1 MKKIFFFALASLA
14 LASCSQDEEF
24 VAEKTNGSNRVGK
37 SVLSFS
43 NYTAGGTRGTTKDVN
58 RGYVVDNG
66 FKVSAW
72 FDGAEYFSDNA
83 VNNQGTVDGT
93 AAADANIWDTEGNT
107 YYWPTVSATKAID
120 FRAFNNIDPTTP
132 WNWAETTGENAHK
145 TIQYDIPTTAAD
157 QKDLVIAYASATS
170 KPADGVQPLNF
181 THALSK
187 INFSFKGANEKL
199 KYTVNRVEVIAAGK
213 NVVSETAT
221 APVMTFADQTATA
234 AQKDAA
240 SWNVTANA
248 TGALVKADKSDPTNG
263 GGVAQNQSVL
273 YTYYDDATGV
283 SNNPKAASDKDV
295 IAMTDQDLML
305 FPQNGRVVVRVYY
318 KVESINDDGSVNKV
332 IGNCGY
338 SVTTTGE
345 NGGDLA
351 SQIRGCKTA
360 IIDLST
366 LSWSAGS
373 AYRYTMT
380 LPTDNFIG
388 DLSED
393 GVADGLENDGTND
406 TDLDGDDDT
415 DPSEF
420 NTLTPIR
427 FSVTVSDWET
437 AENNSNITI
446 K

>member
-58 RGYVVDNG
+58 RDYVVDNG

-120 FRAFNNIDPTTP
+120 FRAFNNIEGTTP

-213 NVVSETAT
+213 NVVSETVS

-234 AQKDAA
+234 AQANAA

-248 TGALVKADKSDPTNG
+248 TGALVKADKTTPANG

-318 KVESINDDGSVNKV
+318 KVESINEDGSVNKV

-338 SVTTTGE
+338 STTMTGE
-345 NGGDLA
+345 NGGTLT

-360 IIDLST
+360 IIDLT
-366 LSWSAGS
+366 TVPWNAGT

-393 GVADGLENDGTND
+393 GVADGLENDGTTDN
-406 TDLDGDDDT
+406 DLDGDADT

-427 FSVTVSDWET
+427 FSVTVSDWE
-437 AENNSNITI
+437 AEVNNNIVI

>member
-24 VAEKTNGSNRVGK
+24 VAEKTNGSNRANK

-58 RGYVVDNG
+58 RDYVVTNG

-93 AAADANIWDTEGNT
+93 AAADENIWDTEDNT
-107 YYWPTVSATKAID
+107 YYWPTISATKAID
-120 FRAFNNIDPTTP
+120 FRAFNNIEGTTP
-132 WNWAETTGENAHK
+132 WNWAETTGENAHQ

-170 KPADGVQPLNF
+170 KPTDGVQPLNF

-221 APVMTFADQTATA
+221 APVMTFVDQTATA

-263 GGVAQNQSVL
+263 GGVAQKQSVL

-283 SNNPKAASDKDV
+283 SNNPQATSDKDV

-318 KVESINDDGSVNKV
+318 KVESINTDGSVNKV

-338 SVTTTGE
+338 SATTTGE
-345 NGGDLA
+345 NGGTLD

-366 LSWSAGS
+366 TSWDAGS

-388 DLSED
+388 DISKD
-393 GVADGLENDGTND
+393 GVPDGLDEDS
-406 TDLDGDDDT
+406 DLDGDDDT

-427 FSVTVSDWET
+427 FSVTVSAWET
-437 AENNSNITI
+437 AENNTNITI

>member
-24 VAEKTNGSNRVGK
+24 VAEKTNGSNRANK

-58 RGYVVDNG
+58 RDYVVTNG

-93 AAADANIWDTEGNT
+93 AAADENIWDTEDNT
-107 YYWPTVSATKAID
+107 YYWPTISATKAID
-120 FRAFNNIDPTTP
+120 FRAFNNLDGTTP

-170 KPADGVQPLNF
+170 KPTDGVQPLNF

-248 TGALVKADKSDPTNG
+248 TGALVKADKSDPANG
-263 GGVAQNQSVL
+263 GGVAQKQSVL

-283 SNNPKAASDKDV
+283 SNNPQATSDKDV

-318 KVESINDDGSVNKV
+318 KVESINNDGSVNKV

-338 SVTTTGE
+338 SATTTGE
-345 NGGDLA
+345 NGGTLD

-366 LSWSAGS
+366 TSWDAGS

-388 DLSED
+388 DISKD
-393 GVADGLENDGTND
+393 GVPDGLDEDS
-406 TDLDGDDDT
+406 DLDGDDDT

-427 FSVTVSDWET
+427 FSVTVSAWET
-437 AENNSNITI
+437 ESNTNITI

>member
-24 VAEKTNGSNRVGK
+24 VAEKTNGSNRANK

-58 RGYVVDNG
+58 RDYVVTNG

-93 AAADANIWDTEGNT
+93 AAADENIWDTQDNT
-107 YYWPTVSATKAID
+107 YYWPTISATKAID
-120 FRAFNNIDPTTP
+120 FRAFNNLEGTTP

-170 KPADGVQPLNF
+170 KPTDGVQPLNF

-263 GGVAQNQSVL
+263 GGVAQKQSVL

-283 SNNPKAASDKDV
+283 SNNPQATSDKDV

-318 KVESINDDGSVNKV
+318 KVESIKTDGSVNKV

-338 SVTTTGE
+338 SATTTGE
-345 NGGDLA
+345 NGGTLD

-366 LSWSAGS
+366 TSWDAGS

-388 DLSED
+388 DISKD
-393 GVADGLENDGTND
+393 GVPDGLDEDS
-406 TDLDGDDDT
+406 DLDGDDDT

-427 FSVTVSDWET
+427 FSVTVSAWET
-437 AENNSNITI
+437 ETAASNITI

>member
-24 VAEKTNGSNRVGK
+24 VAEKTNGSNRANK

-58 RGYVVDNG
+58 RDYVVANG

-72 FDGAEYFSDNA
+72 FDEAEYFSDNA

-93 AAADANIWDTEGNT
+93 AAADENIWDTEDNT
-107 YYWPTVSATKAID
+107 YYWPTISATKAID
-120 FRAFNNIDPTTP
+120 FRAFNNLEGTTTP

-170 KPADGVQPLNF
+170 KPTDGVQPLNF

-263 GGVAQNQSVL
+263 GGVAQKQSVL

-283 SNNPKAASDKDV
+283 SNNPQATSDKDV

-318 KVESINDDGSVNKV
+318 KVESIKTDGSVNKV

-338 SVTTTGE
+338 SATTTGE
-345 NGGDLA
+345 NGGTLD

-366 LSWSAGS
+366 TSWDAGS

-388 DLSED
+388 DISKD
-393 GVADGLENDGTND
+393 GVPDGLDEDS
-406 TDLDGDDDT
+406 DLDGDDDT

-427 FSVTVSDWET
+427 FSVTVSAWET
-437 AENNSNITI
+437 ETAASNITI

>member
-24 VAEKTNGSNRVGK
+24 VAEKTNGSNRANK

-43 NYTAGGTRGTTKDVN
+43 NYTAGGTRGTTKDVD
-58 RGYVVDNG
+58 RDYVVTNG

-93 AAADANIWDTEGNT
+93 AAADENIWDTQDNT
-107 YYWPTVSATKAID
+107 YYWPTISATKAID
-120 FRAFNNIDPTTP
+120 FRAFNNLEGTTP

-170 KPADGVQPLNF
+170 KPTDGVQPLNF

-221 APVMTFADQTATA
+221 APVMTFVDQTATA

-263 GGVAQNQSVL
+263 GGVAQKQSVL

-283 SNNPKAASDKDV
+283 SNNPQATSDKDV

-318 KVESINDDGSVNKV
+318 KVESINTDGSVNKV

-338 SVTTTGE
+338 SATTTGE
-345 NGGDLA
+345 NGGTLD

-366 LSWSAGS
+366 TSWDAGS

-388 DLSED
+388 DISKD
-393 GVADGLENDGTND
+393 GVPDGLDEDS
-406 TDLDGDDDT
+406 DLDGDDDT

-427 FSVTVSDWET
+427 FSVTVSAWET
-437 AENNSNITI
+437 AENNTNITI

>member
-24 VAEKTNGSNRVGK
+24 VAEKTNGSNRANK

-43 NYTAGGTRGTTKDVN
+43 NYTAGGTRGTTKDVD
-58 RGYVVDNG
+58 RAYVVTNG

-93 AAADANIWDTEGNT
+93 AAADENIWDTQDNT
-107 YYWPTVSATKAID
+107 YYWPTISATKAID
-120 FRAFNNIDPTTP
+120 FRAFNNLEGNTTP
-132 WNWAETTGENAHK
+132 WNWAETTGGNAHK

-170 KPADGVQPLNF
+170 KPTDGVQPLNF

-213 NVVSETAT
+213 NVVSETVT

-263 GGVAQNQSVL
+263 GGVAQKQSVL

-283 SNNPKAASDKDV
+283 SNNPQATSDKDV
-295 IAMTDQDLML
+295 IAITDQDLML

-318 KVESINDDGSVNKV
+318 KVESINTDGSVNKV

-338 SVTTTGE
+338 SATTTGE
-345 NGGDLA
+345 NGGTLD

-366 LSWSAGS
+366 TSWDAGS

-388 DLSED
+388 DISKD
-393 GVADGLENDGTND
+393 GVPDGLDEDS
-406 TDLDGDDDT
+406 DLDGDDDT

-427 FSVTVSDWET
+427 FSVTVSAWET
-437 AENNSNITI
+437 ETAASNITI

>member
-24 VAEKTNGSNRVGK
+24 VAEKTNGSNRANK

-58 RGYVVDNG
+58 RAYVVTYG

-93 AAADANIWDTEGNT
+93 AAADENIWDTEDNT
-107 YYWPTVSATKAID
+107 YYWPTISATKAID
-120 FRAFNNIDPTTP
+120 FRAFNNIEGTTP

-170 KPADGVQPLNF
+170 KPTDGVQPLNF

-263 GGVAQNQSVL
+263 GGVAQKQSVL

-283 SNNPKAASDKDV
+283 SNNPQATSDKDV

-318 KVESINDDGSVNKV
+318 KVESINTDGSVNKV

-338 SVTTTGE
+338 SATTTGE
-345 NGGDLA
+345 NGGTLD

-366 LSWSAGS
+366 TSWDAGS

-388 DLSED
+388 DISKD
-393 GVADGLENDGTND
+393 GVPDGLDEDS
-406 TDLDGDDDT
+406 DLDGDDDT

-427 FSVTVSDWET
+427 FSVTVSAWET
-437 AENNSNITI
+437 AENNTNITI

>member
-24 VAEKTNGSNRVGK
+24 VAEKTNGSNRANK

-58 RGYVVDNG
+58 RAYVVTNG

-93 AAADANIWDTEGNT
+93 AAADENIWDTQDNT
-107 YYWPTVSATKAID
+107 YYWPTISATKAID
-120 FRAFNNIDPTTP
+120 FRAFNNIEGTTP
-132 WNWAETTGENAHK
+132 WNWAETTGENAHQ

-170 KPADGVQPLNF
+170 KPTDGVQPLNF

-263 GGVAQNQSVL
+263 GGVAQKQSVL

-283 SNNPKAASDKDV
+283 SNNPQATSDKDV

-318 KVESINDDGSVNKV
+318 KVESIKTDGSVNKV

-338 SVTTTGE
+338 SATTTGE
-345 NGGDLA
+345 NGGTLD

-366 LSWSAGS
+366 TSWDAGS

-388 DLSED
+388 DISKD
-393 GVADGLENDGTND
+393 GVPDGLDEDS
-406 TDLDGDDDT
+406 DLDGDDDT

-427 FSVTVSDWET
+427 FSVTVSAWET
-437 AENNSNITI
+437 AENNTNITI